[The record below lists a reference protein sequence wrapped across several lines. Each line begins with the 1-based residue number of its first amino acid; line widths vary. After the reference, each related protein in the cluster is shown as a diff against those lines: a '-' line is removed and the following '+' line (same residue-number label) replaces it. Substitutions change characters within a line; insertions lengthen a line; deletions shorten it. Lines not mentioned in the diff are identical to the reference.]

1 MSSRKRVARRAP
13 AAILAWAL
21 WAIPAAGGPGPL
33 VVIGGAL
40 DPGNEAIYRAILER
54 ALPGAPICV
63 LPTAS
68 GQPRR
73 SMTGYVKDFNRYG
86 GRGAGLGVPITAGR
100 PRRAAAGRILERLAG
115 CGGFF
120 FTGGDQ
126 SRIVDVLRPGGEP
139 SPADTAIRER
149 WRRGAVIAGTSAGAA
164 MMSDP
169 MIGGGSSTDAFE
181 HGVTVEEDEL
191 GVWVRDGMGFL
202 ASALVD
208 QHCLMRG
215 RLGRLLVAVAARSE
229 HRRGLCV
236 DEDTALIVEG
246 SEARVIG
253 ASGVVVLDLEGA
265 RPAGERGFRGGRL
278 WLLGDGD
285 RFQLDGAAQPGEGKR
300 AWPSSAPDLSA
311 PAEPWV
317 QSAAYDFILR
327 LALSGAESA
336 VLGAPPAALR
346 LRKGEDF
353 RALAR
358 GDHDPLALF
367 AGPFGIDWE
376 PEQPAA
382 GEEAP

>member
-100 PRRAAAGRILERLAG
+100 PRRAAAARLLERLAD

-139 SPADTAIRER
+139 SPADAMLRER
-149 WRRGAVIAGTSAGAA
+149 WRRGAVVAGTSAGAA

-181 HGVTVEEDEL
+181 HGVTAEEDEL

-202 ASALVD
+202 ESALVD

-236 DEDTALIVEG
+236 DEDTAWVVEED
-246 SEARVIG
+246 EATVVG
-253 ASGVVVLDLEGA
+253 AAGVAILDLEGA
-265 RPAGERGFRGGRL
+265 RPAAGRGFRGGLL

-285 RFQLDGAAQPGEGKR
+285 RLVAGTGAHPEEGKR
-300 AWPSSAPDLSA
+300 EWSSPSPGIEP
-311 PAEPWV
+311 PADPWV
-317 QSAAYDFILR
+317 QAAFYDALVGFAGSDAKSAA
-327 LALSGAESA
+327 
-336 VLGAPPAALR
+336 LGSPPAAVR
-346 LRKGEDF
+346 LRKGEGF
-353 RALAR
+353 RALSR
-358 GDHDPLALF
+358 KDEEPRALF
-367 AGPFGIDWE
+367 AGPFEIDWL
-376 PEQPAA
+376 PAA
-382 GEEAP
+382 GEEPP